1 MVGYLKIAV
10 YGIMEQINWDTKLK
24 YEEGMKPL
32 KIRCKCRSTDDEEKE
47 WCPMTS
53 AVIGTTQVDLVL
65 TKTEKKK
72 LCVMH
77 VSPSSHMRTIYFGLI
92 MLACCI
98 GYT

>member
-47 WCPMTS
+47 
-53 AVIGTTQVDLVL
+53 
-65 TKTEKKK
+65 
-72 LCVMH
+72 
-77 VSPSSHMRTIYFGLI
+77 
-92 MLACCI
+92 
-98 GYT
+98 